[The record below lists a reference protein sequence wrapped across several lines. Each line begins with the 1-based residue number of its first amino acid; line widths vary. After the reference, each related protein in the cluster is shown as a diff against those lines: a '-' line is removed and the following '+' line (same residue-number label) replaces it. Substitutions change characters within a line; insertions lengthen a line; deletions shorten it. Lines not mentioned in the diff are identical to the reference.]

1 MPQHARALAGA
12 ACALALSASMF
23 APAAFADD
31 AEGDGTA
38 TSRNAIFAAADS
50 IRGELGPALSTYDQA
65 KKTLEAL
72 EATDI
77 ATARV
82 QGLQD
87 VMYDGTEK
95 RPTVT
100 LRIDSI
106 KDGKKTE
113 ASLREGVDFNVQF
126 DGDLINPG
134 TVHATITGA
143 GDYTGTVETS
153 FVILPADLANATVD
167 MIPDHVRTGYPIE
180 PDPVVKLDG
189 RTLVKGVDYE
199 VSYSEN
205 VNEGTATL
213 MVKGIGNCACDV
225 SDYCESQG
233 RQNRLSSRAPLRSRC
248 RTGLLC
254 CICRVGGRPCPQT
267 PQSKTRKRRISRK
280 SHASSTPSRCPGAHP
295 HQSRAPSRIRPPH
308 APGPHHAPTRSR
320 ATSTGTMRQH

>member
-1 MPQHARALAGA
+1 MPQPARALAGA
-12 ACALALSASMF
+12 ACALVLSTTMF
-23 APAAFADD
+23 TPAAFADD
-31 AEGDGTA
+31 AEGDGAT
-38 TSRNAIFAAADS
+38 TSRNAISAAADS

-87 VMYDGTEK
+87 MMYDGTEK

-100 LRIDSI
+100 LRIDSV

-113 ASLREGVDFNVQF
+113 TSLREGVDFNVQF
-126 DGDLINPG
+126 DGDLVNPG
-134 TVHATITGA
+134 TVHVTITGT
-143 GDYTGTVETS
+143 GDYTGTVETG
-153 FVILPADLANATVD
+153 FVILPADLANATID
-167 MIPDHVRTGYPIE
+167 MIPDHVRTSYPIE

-213 MVKGIGNCACDV
+213 MVKGIGNCAGDAHATFQIIANPKEGKIG
-225 SDYCESQG
+225 Y
-233 RQNRLSSRAPLRSRC
+233 RAVFPYVAAAALACFAAFVVLASA
-248 RTGLLC
+248 L
-254 CICRVGGRPCPQT
+254 IH
-267 PQSKTRKRRISRK
+267 KRRKAKRLQAK
-280 SHASSTPSRCPGAHP
+280 
-295 HQSRAPSRIRPPH
+295 
-308 APGPHHAPTRSR
+308 
-320 ATSTGTMRQH
+320 

>member
-1 MPQHARALAGA
+1 MIPAQLTMMNPYGQAIINRTEYLQNSTEVTMPQHARALAGA
-12 ACALALSASMF
+12 ACALALSVSMF

-38 TSRNAIFAAADS
+38 TSRNAIFATANS

-95 RPTVT
+95 HPTVT

-126 DGDLINPG
+126 DGDLVNPG

-213 MVKGIGNCACDV
+213 MVKGIGNCAGDTHATFQIV
-225 SDYCESQG
+225 ANPKEGKIGY
-233 RQNRLSSRAPLRSRC
+233 RAVFPYVAAAALAC
-248 RTGLLC
+248 FAAFVVLAGAL
-254 CICRVGGRPCPQT
+254 VH
-267 PQSKTRKRRISRK
+267 KRRK
-280 SHASSTPSRCPGAHP
+280 AK
-295 HQSRAPSRIRPPH
+295 RAK
-308 APGPHHAPTRSR
+308 GE
-320 ATSTGTMRQH
+320 

>member
-1 MPQHARALAGA
+1 MPQPARALAGA
-12 ACALALSASMF
+12 ACALVLSTTMF
-23 APAAFADD
+23 TPAAFADD
-31 AEGDGTA
+31 AKGDDAT
-38 TSRNAIFAAADS
+38 TSRNAISAAADS

-87 VMYDGTEK
+87 MMYDGTEK

-100 LRIDSI
+100 LRIDSV

-113 ASLREGVDFNVQF
+113 TSLREGVDFNVRF
-126 DGDLINPG
+126 DGDLVNPG
-134 TVHATITGA
+134 TVHVTITGA

-153 FVILPADLANATVD
+153 FVILPADLANATID
-167 MIPDHVRTGYPIE
+167 MIPDHVRTSYPIE

-213 MVKGIGNCACDV
+213 MVKGIGNCAGDAHATFQIIANPKEGKIG
-225 SDYCESQG
+225 Y
-233 RQNRLSSRAPLRSRC
+233 RAVFPYVAAAALAC
-248 RTGLLC
+248 FAAFVVLTGAL
-254 CICRVGGRPCPQT
+254 IH
-267 PQSKTRKRRISRK
+267 KRRKAKRLQAK
-280 SHASSTPSRCPGAHP
+280 
-295 HQSRAPSRIRPPH
+295 
-308 APGPHHAPTRSR
+308 
-320 ATSTGTMRQH
+320 

>member
-1 MPQHARALAGA
+1 
-12 ACALALSASMF
+12 MF
-23 APAAFADD
+23 TPAAFADD
-31 AEGDGTA
+31 AKGDDAT
-38 TSRNAIFAAADS
+38 TSRNAISAAADS

-87 VMYDGTEK
+87 MMYDGTEK

-100 LRIDSI
+100 LRIDSV

-113 ASLREGVDFNVQF
+113 TSLREGVDFNVRF
-126 DGDLINPG
+126 DGDLVNPG
-134 TVHATITGA
+134 TVHVTITGA

-153 FVILPADLANATVD
+153 FVILPADLANATID
-167 MIPDHVRTGYPIE
+167 MIPDHVRTSYPIE

-213 MVKGIGNCACDV
+213 MVKGIGNCAGDTHATFQIIANPKEGKIG
-225 SDYCESQG
+225 Y
-233 RQNRLSSRAPLRSRC
+233 RAVFPYVAAAALAC
-248 RTGLLC
+248 FAAFVVLAGAL
-254 CICRVGGRPCPQT
+254 IH
-267 PQSKTRKRRISRK
+267 KRRKAKRLQTK
-280 SHASSTPSRCPGAHP
+280 
-295 HQSRAPSRIRPPH
+295 
-308 APGPHHAPTRSR
+308 
-320 ATSTGTMRQH
+320 

>member
-1 MPQHARALAGA
+1 MPQPARALAGA
-12 ACALALSASMF
+12 ACALVLSTTMF
-23 APAAFADD
+23 TPAAFADD
-31 AEGDGTA
+31 AKGDDAT
-38 TSRNAIFAAADS
+38 TSRNAISAAADS

-87 VMYDGTEK
+87 MMYDGTEK

-100 LRIDSI
+100 LRIDSV

-113 ASLREGVDFNVQF
+113 TSLREGVDFNVQF
-126 DGDLINPG
+126 DGDLVNPG
-134 TVHATITGA
+134 TVHVTITGA
-143 GDYTGTVETS
+143 GDYTGIVETG
-153 FVILPADLANATVD
+153 FVILPADLANATID
-167 MIPDHVRTGYPIE
+167 MIPDHVRTSYPIE

-213 MVKGIGNCACDV
+213 MVKGIGNCAGDAHTTFQIIANPKEGKIG
-225 SDYCESQG
+225 Y
-233 RQNRLSSRAPLRSRC
+233 RAVFPYVAAAALAC
-248 RTGLLC
+248 FAAFVVLTGAL
-254 CICRVGGRPCPQT
+254 IH
-267 PQSKTRKRRISRK
+267 KRRKAKRLQAK
-280 SHASSTPSRCPGAHP
+280 
-295 HQSRAPSRIRPPH
+295 
-308 APGPHHAPTRSR
+308 
-320 ATSTGTMRQH
+320 